1 MPVEVHSE
9 GLKRRYVAS
18 WLSFACCLNLLLLAG
33 AAILPLYI
41 IYTTRMWLVQVVRH
55 EQLVLQ
61 YQNSLVIQ
69 LQGLR
74 GPSTGY
80 RAPFTA
86 MWSTSPAANDLLG
99 NGVVRGMVLRSSF
112 QDLNSDGLGDVFKL
126 SVTMPLQPD
135 ETIHGATVVAF
146 MSAAFT
152 VRCPPACLH
161 TAHPLLSRPR
171 LPRTPRVLLC
181 PPPPTRTP
189 PPLPYLTPPTP
200 HPPHFTQNAA
210 SLQMDAVL
218 SHSFFSGVPG
228 QRLVLDGDVTLQQRC
243 ALPRMGGAPYQPY
256 LFTPI
261 PALSAAQS
269 AYAASPE
276 GILAGVSGRNFTLRF
291 TPAVAPVWVP
301 DATIPGPLAATASAL
316 ATQARSFQLS
326 LTARV
331 PLGPLL
337 VTPSIPEELKW
348 GWVQYVPML
357 FITGLVAWI
366 FRRVLFGMA
375 VVETTVIADA
385 PRSLVK
391 LHAS

>member
-41 IYTTRMWLVQVVRH
+41 IYTTRMWMVQVVRH

-69 LQGLR
+69 LQGLK

-152 VRCPPACLH
+152 
-161 TAHPLLSRPR
+161 
-171 LPRTPRVLLC
+171 
-181 PPPPTRTP
+181 
-189 PPLPYLTPPTP
+189 
-200 HPPHFTQNAA
+200 NAA
-210 SLQMDAVL
+210 SLQMDALL

-228 QRLVLDGDVTLQQRC
+228 QRLVLDGDVTFQQRC